1 MLKSAYFNRKDC
13 MKKAAF
19 FDVDG
24 TILDHHNYIP
34 KSTVDGIHKIQAN
47 GCYAFL
53 CTGRSRAFIKNKE
66 LLDIGFDGIISGC
79 GTMIEF
85 QEQVLYYKKI
95 EQEQI
100 KKTLAFLKD
109 QKAAV
114 IMEGRHKLYLD
125 PEDFGSDL
133 YIAKLREEV
142 GSGMMPITG
151 SEADW
156 EVSKFSC
163 AIERADLNRLRAGLE
178 DEYSLLVHDI
188 PVMEVVPKGCSK
200 GTGILKVCDQLGIRT
215 EDTYAFGDSVN
226 DLPMFE
232 VAGYSIAM
240 GNANDKVKQKAAY
253 VTDAL
258 HDDGIYH
265 ALEHFG
271 LF

>member
-1 MLKSAYFNRKDC
+1 

-19 FDVDG
+19 FDIDG
-24 TILDHHNYIP
+24 TILDHNNYIP
-34 KSTVDGIHKIQAN
+34 KSTAEGIHKLQAKGN
-47 GCYAFL
+47 YAFL
-53 CTGRSRAFIKNKE
+53 CTGRSRAFVKNE
-66 LLDIGFDGIISGC
+66 ALLEIGFDGIISGC
-79 GTMIEF
+79 GTMIELRD
-85 QEQVLYYKKI
+85 QVLYYKKLDH
-95 EQEQI
+95 EQV
-100 KKTLAFLKD
+100 KKTIAFLKE

-114 IMEGRHKLYLD
+114 IMEGRHKLYVD
-125 PEDFGSDL
+125 SEDFGTDQ
-133 YIAKLREEV
+133 YIARVREEV
-142 GSGMMPITG
+142 GGGMLPITG
-151 SEADW
+151 SEEDW

-163 AIERADLNRLRAGLE
+163 AIEHADLNILRAGLE
-178 DEYSLLVHDI
+178 EEYELLVHDI

-200 GTGILKVCDQLGIRT
+200 GTGILKVCEQLGIAV

-240 GNANDKVKQKAAY
+240 GNANDKVKEMAAY